1 MKRAFLLLA
10 VLLVAISMIAT
21 PVAAKDKIK
30 IGVVYSLTGAFALA
44 GAEAGY
50 RGSMIAIDMWNEKG
64 GVGGKYEIEAVTSD
78 AQSSPDVAIREAE
91 RLIDVEKVPI
101 ILGLYSSSI
110 AVPLAPICDKK
121 NTIMWVTISISDK
134 VVQGRHQKYVFR
146 PQPMASQ
153 WGESS
158 IKTIADNLD
167 KFGAK
172 DAKDVKVAVIYEDG
186 PYGTGVQASN
196 ITMAKQYG
204 MQVVL
209 HEGYNHKAKDLSSLI
224 LKLKAANPDAILHT
238 GYYPDIV
245 LFLRQA
251 REFGLKSKV
260 IIGHGAGY
268 ANFENLQKQLGPEL
282 VSGVIDIDPAPAQN
296 LDLNK
301 IAADVRP
308 VIQDFL
314 KRYGEKFQQPS
325 PPSHA
330 TQGFGHTWMLL
341 KTLDLCVEKY
351 GEPTP
356 DNIRKAALEI
366 NIPEGGSPC
375 GYGLKFA
382 PPEDEYAGQNKLSFP
397 IDLQWLNQK
406 VEIVWPNALKS
417 MDPVIPMPDNNPLS
431 TAAK

>member
-1 MKRAFLLLA
+1 MKRAFLVA
-10 VLLVAISMIAT
+10 AIFIVAIGMIVT
-21 PVAAKDKIK
+21 PVTAKEKIK
-30 IGVVYSLTGAFALA
+30 IGVAYSLTGAFALA

-64 GVGGKYEIEAVTSD
+64 GIGGKYEIEATTSD
-78 AQSSPDVAIREAE
+78 LQSSPDVAIREAE

-101 ILGLYSSSI
+101 ILGIYSSSI

-121 NTIMWVTISISDK
+121 NTILWVTIAISDS
-134 VVQGRHQKYVFR
+134 VVKDRNLKYVFR

-153 WGESS
+153 WGDSS
-158 IKTIADNLD
+158 IKTLADHVAD
-167 KFGAK
+167 FGVK
-172 DAKDVKVAVIYEDG
+172 DPKDLKVAVIYEDG
-186 PYGTGVQASN
+186 PYGTGVQTSN
-196 ITMAKQYG
+196 IAMAKKYG

-209 HEGYNHKAKDLSSLI
+209 HEAYNHKAKDLSSLI

-251 REFGLKSKV
+251 REFGLKTKI

-268 ANFENLQKQLGPEL
+268 ANFENLQKQLGPDL
-282 VSGVIDIDPAPAQN
+282 VNGLIDIDPAPAQN

-308 VIQDFL
+308 DIAEFL

-356 DNIRKAALEI
+356 DNIRKAALDMDI
-366 NIPEGGSPC
+366 AEGGSPC
-375 GYGLKFA
+375 GYGLKFE
-382 PPEDEYAGQNKLSFP
+382 PPDTEVLGSE
-397 IDLQWLNQK
+397 
-406 VEIVWPNALKS
+406 
-417 MDPVIPMPDNNPLS
+417 
-431 TAAK
+431 